1 MKSTG
6 YSTKITTC
14 LFHIKIT
21 VSVKKSLHQHC
32 GPCYLFTLAY
42 FFLYINSPFL
52 LENKFDGGSMGEL
65 KILSKNTY
73 EEVHLIKKLL
83 AISLQACKFTKNE
96 LPHTYFQG
104 I

>member
-21 VSVKKSLHQHC
+21 VSVKKKLASTLW
-32 GPCYLFTLAY
+32 PVLFTLAY

-52 LENKFDGGSMGEL
+52 LENKFDGGGLSQNMGEAWGSL
-65 KILSKNTY
+65 KFCRKIPM
-73 EEVHLIKKLL
+73 KKF
-83 AISLQACKFTKNE
+83 I
-96 LPHTYFQG
+96 
-104 I
+104 